1 MGLSVKNISF
11 SYGDKE
17 VLRDISF
24 HVKPGQLLGLLGPN
38 GVGKTTLLKCINKI
52 HTPEK
57 GEIYIEGKRVDN
69 LSERDLAHH
78 LSYVPQSTHSNFPI
92 SVVDMVMLGRL
103 PFIGF
108 ALGKK
113 DKSVIFDLLEEL
125 DLAHMAF
132 EPINRLSGG
141 ERQRVFIARAI
152 AQEPKVILLDEPTSN
167 LDMKHQIEILRLLK
181 TIIREN
187 KMAAVMTV
195 HDLNLAGLFCDKV
208 VMLKDQEI
216 YASGDSHQVLN
227 EANIQSVYGVK
238 TQIHKRNGKHQI
250 LLVDDGL

>member
-1 MGLSVKNISF
+1 VGLSVKNISF

-24 HVKPGQLLGLLGPN
+24 DVKPGQLLGLLGPN

-69 LSERDLAHH
+69 LSERHLAHH

-103 PFIGF
+103 PFIDF
-108 ALGKK
+108 TLGKK

-132 EPINRLSGG
+132 DPINRLSGG

-152 AQEPKVILLDEPTSN
+152 AQEPNVILLDEPTSN

-195 HDLNLAGLFCDKV
+195 HDLNLAGLFCDQV

-216 YASGDSHQVLN
+216 YASGDSDQVLN

-238 TQIHKRNGKHQI
+238 TQIYKRNGKHQV
-250 LLVDDGL
+250 LLVDDEL